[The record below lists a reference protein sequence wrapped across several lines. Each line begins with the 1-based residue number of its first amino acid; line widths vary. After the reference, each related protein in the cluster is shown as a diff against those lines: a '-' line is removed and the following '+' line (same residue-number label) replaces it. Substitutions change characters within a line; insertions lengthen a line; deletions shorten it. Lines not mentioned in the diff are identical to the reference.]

1 MLLDTHVVLWWIQGD
16 VSRLSD
22 DVVAR
27 LSSPGAEITI
37 SAVVLWE
44 AAIKR
49 GLGKLDPPLPDLLAL
64 LRATGVRILPITAE
78 HADRVGTLPSIHRD
92 PFDRLLVAQ
101 AQAEGLPIV
110 SADPLLGAYG
120 VEVLS

>member
-16 VSRLSD
+16 VSRLSAET
-22 DVVAR
+22 VAR
-27 LSSPGAEITI
+27 MSAPDAPVTI

-64 LRATGVRILPITAE
+64 LRSAGVRILAISGE
-78 HADRVGTLPSIHRD
+78 HADRVGTLPLLHRD

-101 AQAEGLPIV
+101 AQAEGMPIV
-110 SADPLLGAYG
+110 SADPWVAAYD
-120 VEVLS
+120 VEVLA